1 MDRRGSR
8 GAPLIGLSTSELRR
22 PSAVQPLAEGEP
34 ARCELALGIAY
45 VEAVDRAG
53 GRPVIIPPLPPESA
67 AEIVAPLDALL
78 VPGGPERPPTRLRRA
93 ARPRPSAHRAPS
105 STRSSWRWSGRP
117 TGGGCRCSA
126 SAAARRC

>member
-22 PSAVQPLAEGEP
+22 PWPSSRSRRESRRA
-34 ARCELALGIAY
+34 CELALGMAY

-78 VPGGPERPPTRLRRA
+78 VPGGPERPPTRLRR
-93 ARPRPSAHRAPS
+93 PRPSAHRAPS